1 LAISSA
7 QDLFRRAVAYGA
19 YLALAI
25 AGLGSAI
32 SVLTVGLAGVYAALI
47 GAAISTSFSLMTI
60 FSVWF
65 GSKLPLNGFYALVL
79 GGWLIKVVLFGVV
92 LSVLQGAQNFNGPVF
107 FFAIVAG
114 VLGGLG
120 IDSWLVLKARI
131 PTVENQG

>member
-1 LAISSA
+1 MPVSSA
-7 QDLFRRAVAYGA
+7 QDLFRRAIAYGA
-19 YLALAI
+19 YLAIAI
-25 AGLGSAI
+25 AVIGSGV
-32 SVLTVGLAGVYAALI
+32 SLLTVGLPGVYAALI
-47 GAAISTSFSLMTI
+47 GAAISTTFSLMTI

-79 GGWLIKVVLFGVV
+79 GAWLTKVVLFGVV
-92 LSVLQGAQNFNGPVF
+92 LSILQGAKNFNGPVF

-131 PTVENQG
+131 PTVEN

>member
-7 QDLFRRAVAYGA
+7 QDLFRRAIAYGA
-19 YLALAI
+19 YLAIAI
-25 AGLGSAI
+25 AAIGSLV
-32 SVLTVGLAGVYAALI
+32 SLLTVGLPGVYAALI

-92 LSVLQGAQNFNGPVF
+92 LAILQGAQNFNGPVF

-131 PTVENQG
+131 PTVGDQG

>member
-1 LAISSA
+1 VTISSA
-7 QDLFRRAVAYGA
+7 QDLYKKAVAYGSV
-19 YLALAI
+19 LAI
-25 AGLGSAI
+25 AIAVSGSLV
-32 SVLTVGLAGVYAALI
+32 SVFSVGLPGVFAALI

-60 FSVWF
+60 GSVWL

-92 LSVLQGAQNFNGPVF
+92 LAILQGAQNFNGPVF

-114 VLGGLG
+114 VLGGLA

-131 PTVENQG
+131 PTVDN

>member
-1 LAISSA
+1 LPVSSA
-7 QDLFRRAVAYGA
+7 QDLFKKAITYGA
-19 YLALAI
+19 FLAI
-25 AGLGSAI
+25 AIATIGSAV
-32 SVLTVGLAGVYAALI
+32 SLLTVGMPGVYAALI
-47 GAAISTSFSLMTI
+47 GAAISTAFSLMTI
-60 FSVWF
+60 GSVWF

-92 LSVLQGAQNFNGPVF
+92 LSILQGVQNFNGPVF

-131 PTVENQG
+131 PTVDN